1 MPSLTHS
8 IESVLRTFW
17 LKLWPSHLPQ
27 CWFQKK
33 PTHPLPY
40 YSQLSSAKVGWQQPT
55 LVPATGNG
63 KVQSPCR
70 RWLQIAS
77 GNSLRATFQACAL
90 TGGKDFLRFVAHPGS
105 KVRESAL
112 WWLLLPSQGS
122 NVVVTHP
129 WLSKADSRASANSS
143 W

>member
-1 MPSLTHS
+1 MDILAQALARH
-8 IESVLRTFW
+8 R
-17 LKLWPSHLPQ
+17 PQ

-40 YSQLSSAKVGWQQPT
+40 YSQLSGAKVCWHQPT

-63 KVQSPCR
+63 KVQLPR
-70 RWLQIAS
+70 RHWFQLAS
-77 GNSLRATFQACAL
+77 GNSLQAALQVYAL
-90 TGGKDFLRFVAHPGS
+90 TGGKDFLQLVAHPGL
-105 KVRESAL
+105 KARESTL
-112 WWLLLPSQGS
+112 WWLLLSSQGS
-122 NVVVTHP
+122 NEVVTHP